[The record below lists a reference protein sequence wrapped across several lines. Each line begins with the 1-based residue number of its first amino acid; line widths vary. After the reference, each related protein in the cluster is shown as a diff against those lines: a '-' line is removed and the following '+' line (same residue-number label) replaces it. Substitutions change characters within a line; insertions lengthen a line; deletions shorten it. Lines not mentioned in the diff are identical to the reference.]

1 MMKIANV
8 LTANKIS
15 FFSLSILAV
24 ISSFIFTPFPKYSGD
39 ISGFEI
45 ENNIHFEEFKEV
57 DRIFK
62 HNSKVYLHVYPK
74 SNNLS
79 AVKESINE
87 ISNQIK
93 TDFPDVSLI
102 SPFEFHKKMSQHWKV
117 KKNSLS
123 AFLNQASN
131 VPVIEQLISK
141 DKKSFLLVVSFA
153 SKNLIDASYFDKLD
167 ILKYKEIKSIN
178 PFSISHIEASIE
190 DYIRKDLLVLTILI
204 VFFFSSYIL
213 LAFRTINALFFS
225 GFIILLPIA
234 ASFSLFYFF
243 DLKINLISI
252 LVIPILLILS
262 LSDALH
268 LLAGYVKFKA
278 VENKN
283 DRIKKV
289 ISHYLIPSFFSSTTT
304 AAAFFS
310 FYCFN
315 ESKYIQEFGIIT
327 SIALMLEF
335 FITFLIA
342 PFLLYLLGPD
352 KVYNKVVNSISSFL
366 LRNKKSFSYMSFLI
380 LIISGFVIPKIA
392 IKSDTEIFFPK
403 NSKIKKIHEK
413 FKESF
418 YSSINLNILIK
429 SDNSVSN
436 DSTNNFIKKL
446 VKKLKSESDVTSLI
460 SSTDQYFFKSKIGI
474 PVNLFRNLGE
484 NNPFYNE
491 KLNTHRIELHFS
503 SGNQVVEF
511 SKTRLNKIIPK
522 IPEGIIISSA
532 SSAILMD
539 EVNSS
544 VSKSLIQSLSSS
556 GLVIFFMI
564 FLLTRSI
571 SASILSLLPNLVPI
585 ACIIILF
592 YVFGISLNII
602 TSLTAVICLGLLDDD
617 TVHILYR
624 KLWLKEDMEE
634 LSFSILSSAIILS
647 LCFTLFLISS
657 FKPIQTFGWV
667 SALIFI
673 IGVICEFTLMQW
685 IITLIP
691 KRIIK

>member
-1 MMKIANV
+1 MKIANV

-24 ISSFIFTPFPKYSGD
+24 ISSLIFTPFPKYSGD

-190 DYIRKDLLVLTILI
+190 DYISKDLLVLTILI

-213 LAFRTINALFFS
+213 LAFRTINALFFT
-225 GFIILLPIA
+225 GFIILLPVA

-268 LLAGYVKFKA
+268 LLSGYLKFKA

-289 ISHYLIPSFFSSTTT
+289 ISHY
-304 AAAFFS
+304 
-310 FYCFN
+310 
-315 ESKYIQEFGIIT
+315 
-327 SIALMLEF
+327 
-335 FITFLIA
+335 
-342 PFLLYLLGPD
+342 
-352 KVYNKVVNSISSFL
+352 
-366 LRNKKSFSYMSFLI
+366 
-380 LIISGFVIPKIA
+380 
-392 IKSDTEIFFPK
+392 
-403 NSKIKKIHEK
+403 
-413 FKESF
+413 
-418 YSSINLNILIK
+418 
-429 SDNSVSN
+429 
-436 DSTNNFIKKL
+436 
-446 VKKLKSESDVTSLI
+446 
-460 SSTDQYFFKSKIGI
+460 
-474 PVNLFRNLGE
+474 
-484 NNPFYNE
+484 
-491 KLNTHRIELHFS
+491 
-503 SGNQVVEF
+503 
-511 SKTRLNKIIPK
+511 
-522 IPEGIIISSA
+522 
-532 SSAILMD
+532 
-539 EVNSS
+539 
-544 VSKSLIQSLSSS
+544 
-556 GLVIFFMI
+556 
-564 FLLTRSI
+564 
-571 SASILSLLPNLVPI
+571 
-585 ACIIILF
+585 
-592 YVFGISLNII
+592 
-602 TSLTAVICLGLLDDD
+602 
-617 TVHILYR
+617 
-624 KLWLKEDMEE
+624 
-634 LSFSILSSAIILS
+634 
-647 LCFTLFLISS
+647 
-657 FKPIQTFGWV
+657 
-667 SALIFI
+667 
-673 IGVICEFTLMQW
+673 
-685 IITLIP
+685 
-691 KRIIK
+691 

>member
-15 FFSLSILAV
+15 FFSLCIIAV
-24 ISSFIFTPFPKYSGD
+24 ISSFTFTPFPKYSGD

-45 ENNIHFEEFKEV
+45 DNNIHFEEFKEV
-57 DRIFK
+57 GQVFK
-62 HNSKVYLHVYPK
+62 HNSKVYLHIYPK

-87 ISNQIK
+87 ITNQIK
-93 TDFPDVSLI
+93 TDFTDVFLI
-102 SPFEFHKKMSQHWKV
+102 SPLEFHKKMAQHWKV
-117 KKNSLS
+117 KNSLS

-491 KLNTHRIELHFS
+491 KLNTHR
-503 SGNQVVEF
+503 GN
-511 SKTRLNKIIPK
+511 
-522 IPEGIIISSA
+522 IS
-532 SSAILMD
+532 
-539 EVNSS
+539 N
-544 VSKSLIQSLSSS
+544 
-556 GLVIFFMI
+556 
-564 FLLTRSI
+564 
-571 SASILSLLPNLVPI
+571 
-585 ACIIILF
+585 
-592 YVFGISLNII
+592 
-602 TSLTAVICLGLLDDD
+602 
-617 TVHILYR
+617 
-624 KLWLKEDMEE
+624 
-634 LSFSILSSAIILS
+634 
-647 LCFTLFLISS
+647 
-657 FKPIQTFGWV
+657 
-667 SALIFI
+667 
-673 IGVICEFTLMQW
+673 
-685 IITLIP
+685 
-691 KRIIK
+691 

>member
-15 FFSLSILAV
+15 FFSLCIIAV
-24 ISSFIFTPFPKYSGD
+24 ISSFTFTPFPKYSGD

-45 ENNIHFEEFKEV
+45 DNNIHFEEFKEV
-57 DRIFK
+57 GQIFK
-62 HNSKVYLHVYPK
+62 HNSKVYLHIYPK

-87 ISNQIK
+87 ITNQIK
-93 TDFPDVSLI
+93 TDFTDVFLI
-102 SPFEFHKKMSQHWKV
+102 SPLEFHKKMAQHWKV
-117 KKNSLS
+117 KNSLS

-153 SKNLIDASYFDKLD
+153 SKNMINVSYFDKLEVSQF
-167 ILKYKEIKSIN
+167 LEIKSIN
-178 PFSISHIEASIE
+178 PFSISHVEASIE

-204 VFFFSSYIL
+204 IIFFSTYIL
-213 LAFRTINALFFS
+213 SVYRTTKTLIFS
-225 GFIILLPIA
+225 GFIILLPIS

-243 DLKINLISI
+243 DFTINLISI

-268 LLAGYVKFKA
+268 LLAGYVKFKT

-283 DRIKKV
+283 DRINKV

-315 ESKYIQEFGIIT
+315 ESKYIQEFGLIT

-342 PFLLYLLGPD
+342 PFLLYLLGPN
-352 KVYNKVVNSISSFL
+352 KVHNKVVNSISYFL
-366 LRNKKSFSYMSFLI
+366 IRNKKSFSYMSFII
-380 LIISGFVIPKIA
+380 LIISGFVISKIV

-403 NSKIKKIHEK
+403 NSKIRSTHEK

-418 YSSINLNILIK
+418 YSSINLNIIIK
-429 SDNSVSN
+429 SNNSVSN
-436 DSTNNFIKKL
+436 ELTNNFIKKF
-446 VKKLKSESDVTSLI
+446 VKKLKSEPDITSLI
-460 SSTDQYFFKSKIGI
+460 SSTDQYFFKSKIGT

-491 KLNTHRIELHFS
+491 KLNIHRIELHFS

-511 SKTRLNKIIPK
+511 SKNRLNKITPT
-522 IPEGIIISSA
+522 IPEGINVSSV

-571 SASILSLLPNLVPI
+571 SASFLSLLPNLVPI
-585 ACIIILF
+585 AFITILF
-592 YVFGISLNII
+592 YVFGINLNII

-634 LSFSILSSAIILS
+634 LSFSILSSAIILT
-647 LCFTLFLISS
+647 LCFSLFLISS

-685 IITLIP
+685 IITFIP
-691 KRIIK
+691 KQITK